1 MSGSRIGFLG
11 CGIMGKPMALNLI
24 TTGHNVSVWNR
35 SPGKTSELEAAGA
48 KVYGTKKEIVAN
60 CDILFACVSDPNAA
74 KDLVFGDDGLVNHI
88 DSSKAFVDMST
99 VDEYTVKEINKGI
112 KAKGGRYLEAPVSG
126 SKVPAEQGTLLIMCA
141 GDEDLF
147 KECQTCFDAMGK
159 ESYYLGDVGAG
170 ARMKLVVNA
179 IMGAQMAALA
189 EGLQLA
195 QKSDLDV
202 NVLHD
207 VLCKGA
213 MSSPLVQGKG
223 KAVINSNF
231 ATNFPLKHQQKDL
244 RLALKLSEDLKQPIP
259 TIAAANELY
268 KTAMARDHGDA
279 DMCAVSE
286 ALKN

>member
-1 MSGSRIGFLG
+1 
-11 CGIMGKPMALNLI
+11 MGKPMALNLI

-35 SPGKTSELEAAGA
+35 STGKTSELEAAGA
-48 KVYGTKKEIVAN
+48 KVYDSKKEIVAN
-60 CDILFACVSDPNAA
+60 CDILFACVSDPSAA
-74 KDLVFGDDGLVNHI
+74 KDLVFGDDGLVNHM

-99 VDEYTVKEINKGI
+99 VDEYTVKEINQAI
-112 KAKGGRYLEAPVSG
+112 KAQGGRYLEAPVSG

-195 QKSDLDV
+195 KQSDLDV

-213 MSSPLVQGKG
+213 MNSPLVQGKG

-244 RLALKLSEDLKQPIP
+244 RLALKLSEDVKQPIP

-268 KTAMARDHGDA
+268 KTAMARDLGDS